1 MSVVITEGC
10 TKKEI
15 RISKVFLLV
24 ADCPDK
30 HEQKKKGNEQ
40 MRATLN
46 FPLLWFV
53 RINQSD
59 SFVLLLLSSENC

>member
-10 TKKEI
+10 TKEEI

-30 HEQKKKGNEQ
+30 HEQKKREMSRCG
-40 MRATLN
+40 L
-46 FPLLWFV
+46 P
-53 RINQSD
+53 
-59 SFVLLLLSSENC
+59 